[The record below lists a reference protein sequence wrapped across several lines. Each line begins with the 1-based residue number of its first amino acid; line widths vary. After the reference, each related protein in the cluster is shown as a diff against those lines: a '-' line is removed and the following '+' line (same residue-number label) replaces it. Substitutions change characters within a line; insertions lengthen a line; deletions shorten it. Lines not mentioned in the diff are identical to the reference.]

1 MLRRDRPRR
10 ERAFQLRALLRPEL
24 RGAGALQAA
33 VDFRPFEK
41 FTGVDHPLKFFTGG
55 ESVVLAVHF
64 TWTGIASGRRNTEN
78 EFRQPSSQLAN
89 DAGLTD
95 SRRAA
100 STTSRPL
107 RTAVLLSDTVAS
119 AIIRHCRVS
128 NHHLSAQASK
138 SNLVSRA
145 LRCRSPRPRRR
156 RVGAISSSV
165 MIS

>member
-1 MLRRDRPRR
+1 VLRRDRPDENGLSSF
-10 ERAFQLRALLRPEL
+10 ERFFDRSCG
-24 RGAGALQAA
+24 GAGALQAA

-95 SRRAA
+95 SRRAGQYNQP
-100 STTSRPL
+100 TPP
-107 RTAVLLSDTVAS
+107 
-119 AIIRHCRVS
+119 HCG
-128 NHHLSAQASK
+128 L
-138 SNLVSRA
+138 A
-145 LRCRSPRPRRR
+145 L
-156 RVGAISSSV
+156 
-165 MIS
+165 